1 MKGEYPPIPNTFSN
15 KFQIVIDR
23 ILKVRPEERPD
34 TNEILAMDEIV
45 YKIEELNIFK
55 KEKKPEK
62 IKIKN
67 ICFNTAYK
75 ICKRKI
81 LNRNKTDL
89 LGEPNNNEI
98 NEINK
103 DINDDL
109 MITNLKYPLQ
119 IKKEKI
125 LNINKSCEIKN
136 NKNTNFKLFPINNKK
151 EEILNIY
158 KKNIEHFKEKYNQK
172 KKLVINTIKYPLK
185 LSQLNNKLPDVKYE
199 EDGNANI
206 NNNLNPYPKV
216 FLSPHQFL
224 PKIKNYKICP
234 SNNLEN
240 NIKNEENIQE
250 IEESKNSIIKKNYK
264 INSNDNKKFI
274 MKTLQMKI
282 NQKHPFDYKGKIDII
297 IEE

>member
-1 MKGEYPPIPNTFSN
+1 
-15 KFQIVIDR
+15 
-23 ILKVRPEERPD
+23 
-34 TNEILAMDEIV
+34 
-45 YKIEELNIFK
+45 
-55 KEKKPEK
+55 
-62 IKIKN
+62 
-67 ICFNTAYK
+67 
-75 ICKRKI
+75 
-81 LNRNKTDL
+81 
-89 LGEPNNNEI
+89 
-98 NEINK
+98 
-103 DINDDL
+103 

-250 IEESKNSIIKKNYK
+250 IEESKNTIIKKNYK
-264 INSNDNKKFI
+264 INSNENKKFI